1 MFTSNCHNAG
11 ANERYQFVQD
21 LMKYVQVRREEYSCS
36 LNDSLSLSLFYQQPS
51 KVPYM
56 CSSFCLPLYIY
67 VFIFLSSSSSLYSC
81 VHFLFSYRSTHM
93 DDVCIIP
100 KSLLYRM
107 ILSGHHLLREE
118 LGEQLLFCT
127 CPCPFPIDYYIMPY
141 RIMSYHVMS
150 SLCYHYS
157 VILPLFYLDFLSVC
171 AKQYDRD
178 RS

>member
-1 MFTSNCHNAG
+1 
-11 ANERYQFVQD
+11 
-21 LMKYVQVRREEYSCS
+21 
-36 LNDSLSLSLFYQQPS
+36 
-51 KVPYM
+51 M

-67 VFIFLSSSSSLYSC
+67 VLIFLSSSSSLYSC

-127 CPCPFPIDYYIMPY
+127 CPYPFPTDYHIMPY

-157 VILPLFYLDFLSVC
+157 VILPLFCLDFLSDWQSNMIETDLKFIRYMYFMSVTFHHI
-171 AKQYDRD
+171 KVIF
-178 RS
+178 

>member
-1 MFTSNCHNAG
+1 MT
-11 ANERYQFVQD
+11 
-21 LMKYVQVRREEYSCS
+21 
-36 LNDSLSLSLFYQQPS
+36 LSLSLFYQQPS

-67 VFIFLSSSSSLYSC
+67 VLIFLSSSSSLYSC

-127 CPCPFPIDYYIMPY
+127 CPYPFPTDYHIMPY
-141 RIMSYHVMS
+141 RTMSYHVIS

-157 VILPLFYLDFLSVC
+157 VTLPLFYLDFLSVC
-171 AKQYDRD
+171 AKQYDRY